1 MKLSS
6 DERQFGRIKD
16 FVRDLFLIIRA
27 FKIAVQLLYFI
38 HIPNLYSINFSR
50 QFFMEKQTK
59 QLTSQTWKKV
69 VLPDVNFLKEM

>member
-6 DERQFGRIKD
+6 DERQFGRIMD
-16 FVRDLFLIIRA
+16 FVRDIFLIIRA

-50 QFFMEKQTK
+50 QFFCGQTVDFTNLEEGCPAGCK
-59 QLTSQTWKKV
+59 FS
-69 VLPDVNFLKEM
+69 